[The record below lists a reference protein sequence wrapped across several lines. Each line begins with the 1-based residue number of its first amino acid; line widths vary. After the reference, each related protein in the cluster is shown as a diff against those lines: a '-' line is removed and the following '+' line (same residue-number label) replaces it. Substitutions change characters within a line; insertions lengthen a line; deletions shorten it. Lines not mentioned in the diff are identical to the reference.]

1 MGSTV
6 NEQHDALAD
15 FIDEALES
23 LRGLPSHLDAYR
35 ATPTAEPI
43 NAVFRAVHS
52 IKGCAAFLG
61 LDAIR
66 AFSHTLENTLDV
78 IRTESTPLNDALQH
92 RLLEAFDR
100 LDALLQEAAGGKIAS
115 ELLAED
121 TCILESVKAAAP
133 NPRDGQ
139 SAEVAFLAAIRR
151 FAEQMA
157 SGSKDVR
164 QLRQELRSLVQDYA
178 SRSTLQQ
185 PASGAAAKLSP
196 ADCREC
202 HFTCAEVDVTDR
214 VAGLLQFFVDFA
226 EGCNSPDRERAFLQ
240 TLDGFATWANQN
252 GAADLEQALQSA
264 AADFRIVHESPLD
277 FDDNLI
283 SLIWDHLAPA
293 LAKLRTVERQEEA
306 AREKTDAAPTGPHAT
321 AAKTAAPEPA
331 AKSRFVRVKEEHL
344 DQFLEHVSR
353 MFITSERFR
362 DVQSRMAETG
372 QLPQLADELRQINM
386 DLKVESTALQQGVM
400 ALRRVSIAS
409 LFAKF
414 PRMART
420 LASQLGK
427 QVHVHQ
433 CGEET
438 EIDKQLSEDLDAPLT
453 HLVRN
458 VVDHGIETPEGRKAC
473 GKGET
478 GNLYLEA
485 RSNRNLVTILVRDD
499 GRGMD
504 PQRLRA
510 KAVEKGILSE
520 AQADALSNEDALQL
534 IFRPGFSTAERVSE
548 VSGRGVGMDVVRST
562 VQQHR
567 GQVFVGSVPGQGT
580 TIRLEFPIRQAT
592 LVIDGLMVAAGSEP
606 FVIPFE
612 NIKEIVRVDSRE
624 FKSVGGRPVLT
635 IRNST
640 YDAVH
645 LGEITGARH
654 KQSLMT
660 DAQTVVVVQCKRGS
674 LCVRVDQVVGHR
686 QVVVTALNEV
696 LPDTTKLTGI
706 AQLGGGRLAP
716 VLNIPEIVKTLA

>member
-164 QLRQELRSLVQDYA
+164 QLSQELRSLVQDYA

-453 HLVRN
+453 
-458 VVDHGIETPEGRKAC
+458 
-473 GKGET
+473 
-478 GNLYLEA
+478 
-485 RSNRNLVTILVRDD
+485 
-499 GRGMD
+499 
-504 PQRLRA
+504 
-510 KAVEKGILSE
+510 
-520 AQADALSNEDALQL
+520 
-534 IFRPGFSTAERVSE
+534 
-548 VSGRGVGMDVVRST
+548 
-562 VQQHR
+562 
-567 GQVFVGSVPGQGT
+567 
-580 TIRLEFPIRQAT
+580 QAT